1 MEWTSEK
8 EHKSCYYFSC
18 TVIHGKMKLKAV
30 GYWDLCNILTKEKRV
45 SMSRAKPWPSRK
57 HRRKQWQGEVIL
69 ELNYADLISVSTV
82 CVQQQKR
89 LLLLAI
95 STERL
100 YPAVRDKGQQN
111 LLASLGSQ
119 LPLTSEQPWCQSSM
133 FWLIILAKS
142 LWQLPVHKC
151 LL

>member
-8 EHKSCYYFSC
+8 EHKSCHYFSC
-18 TVIHGKMKLKAV
+18 TVIHEKMKLKAV
-30 GYWDLCNILTKEKRV
+30 GYSDLCNILTKEKRV
-45 SMSRAKPWPSRK
+45 SMSRAKLWPSRK

-111 LLASLGSQ
+111 LLAYLGSQ
-119 LPLTSEQPWCQSSM
+119 LPLTSEQPWCQSCM
-133 FWLIILAKS
+133 FWLIILAMS

-151 LL
+151 FL

>member
-18 TVIHGKMKLKAV
+18 TVIHEKIKLKAV

-57 HRRKQWQGEVIL
+57 DKRKQWQGEVIL

-95 STERL
+95 STER
-100 YPAVRDKGQQN
+100 DISSCQGQRTAKPPCISWFSITSNFRTTLMPKQHV
-111 LLASLGSQ
+111 LANHL
-119 LPLTSEQPWCQSSM
+119 
-133 FWLIILAKS
+133 S

-151 LL
+151 FL